1 MKKILLLIFFTA
13 SLSLNA
19 QWNQQTTVGVMYSI
33 SAVNNTTAWACGP
46 GSSIIRTTNGGQNW
60 VTVNPVPVNITLY
73 NIFAIDANTALV
85 TGSGGFAYVWKTT
98 NGGGNWTQVLIQEN
112 GFLNAVHINP
122 DGTGILTGD
131 PVPIG
136 GRWSLWRTTN
146 FGNSWDSSGMRVP
159 AINYEFGFQNAL
171 HVNGTNY
178 YFGSSDNRIYV
189 STNSGAN
196 WTART
201 TSIQGSYNIW
211 FNGTTGIVGGISIV
225 SPGVTRS
232 TNSGTS
238 WSAVTVPTT
247 NPVGGLVGDGTTFWI
262 ARGSVIYVSTNN
274 GITWAVDFN
283 GDSPLTGSINHMCK
297 ARTGNKL
304 WAVTSTGNI
313 YYSDGVLS
321 GVSGVLQQVPKR
333 FMLFQNYPN
342 PFNPVTNFGF
352 QIADPGFVKLAIFD
366 VTGKEVETLQNGPM
380 KPGVYKAEWNAS
392 NYPSG
397 VYFYTITTDNY
408 NETRKM
414 ILVK

>member
-1 MKKILLLIFFTA
+1 MKKILFLILFTA

-60 VTVNPVPVNITLY
+60 MTVNPVPVNITLY
-73 NIFAIDANTALV
+73 NIFAVDASTALV
-85 TGSGGFAYVWKTT
+85 TGSESFAYVWKTT

-131 PVPIG
+131 PVPFG

-146 FGNSWDSSGMRVP
+146 FGNSWDSSGMKVP
-159 AINYEFGFQNAL
+159 SINYEFGFQNAL

-178 YFGSSDNRIYV
+178 YFGSNDSRIYV
-189 STNSGAN
+189 STNSGSN

-201 TSIQGSYNIW
+201 TTIKNPFSIW
-211 FNGTTGIVGGISIV
+211 FNGTAGIAGGTSIV
-225 SPGVTRS
+225 TPGVNRS
-232 TNSGTS
+232 SNNGTS
-238 WSAVTVPTT
+238 WTAVTVPTT
-247 NPVGGLVGDGTTFWI
+247 SPVGGLVGDGSTFWI
-262 ARGSVIYVSTNN
+262 ARGPVIYISTDN

-321 GVSGVLQQVPKR
+321 GVSGVSQQIPES
-333 FMLFQNYPN
+333 FMLLQNYPN
-342 PFNPVTNFGF
+342 PFNPVTNIEFA
-352 QIADPGFVKLAIFD
+352 ISKSAFVELTVFD
-366 VTGKEVETLQNGPM
+366 VTGREIETLVSRDLNAGT
-380 KPGVYKAEWNAS
+380 YKADWNAS
-392 NYPSG
+392 GYPSG
-397 VYFYTITTDNY
+397 VYFYRLDAGEFI
-408 NETRKM
+408 ETRKM
-414 ILVK
+414 VLIK